1 MTNAEYAKFKPSWP
15 LSDDKP
21 VVGVSCRDALA
32 YCGWLT
38 ARDSGATYRLP
49 TEEEWEI
56 AAGHMPKD
64 ADFNAKGEDFN
75 AKGED
80 CCATALKSGITRR
93 LLRMSIRVCLPSSGT
108 GLSRKSRTVLR
119 FSIASYRSSERPSLS
134 AIVL

>member
-21 VVGVSCRDALA
+21 VVGVSYRDALA

-64 ADFNAKGEDFN
+64 ADFNAKGEDG
-75 AKGED
+75 ALS
-80 CCATALKSGITRR
+80 ALKSGITRR